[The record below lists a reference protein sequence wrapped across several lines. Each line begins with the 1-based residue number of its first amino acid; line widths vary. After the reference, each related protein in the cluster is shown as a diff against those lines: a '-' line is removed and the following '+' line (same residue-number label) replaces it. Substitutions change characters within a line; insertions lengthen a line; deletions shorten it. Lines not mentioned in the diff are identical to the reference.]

1 MVGMPGEAP
10 TKGPEMGPAEIREL
24 LQRETDAWNAHD
36 PDGVAACYAQDAELV
51 DVSMPEPVRGR
62 EGMRAYAAGFMT
74 AFSDLR
80 LEVGEPI
87 VDGNRTAQEWTA
99 TGTHDGELMGMPA
112 TGRKMVTLGC
122 GTAEIGDG
130 GLVRRGANYWNAA
143 ALMQQLGL
151 LPEAP
156 ATTHA

>member
-1 MVGMPGEAP
+1 V
-10 TKGPEMGPAEIREL
+10 GPEEIREL

-36 PDGVAACYAQDAELV
+36 PDGVAACFAEDAELV
-51 DVSMPEPVRGR
+51 DAGMPEPMRGR
-62 EGMRAYAAGFMT
+62 EAMRAYASGYVT
-74 AFSDLR
+74 AFPDLR
-80 LEVGEPI
+80 LETREPVI
-87 VDGNRTAQEWTA
+87 GGNLVAQKWKA
-99 TGTHDGELMGMPA
+99 TGTHAGELRGLPA

-122 GTAEIGDG
+122 GTAEIGEG

-143 ALMQQLGL
+143 ALLQQLGL